1 MRSVSTLP
9 AGHTRERS
17 SEGRAACLHSAPRC
31 VATGRT
37 GDSHKAHSA
46 QATARNQT
54 PVRHEQAPCPC
65 LRSACHRP
73 APARQRSTR
82 RQCRA
87 LLQGHPERHCL
98 ASLRVR
104 ARARRR
110 RQGHRRA
117 RPPGRR
123 GQAVLRAE
131 RRGAGSTPPSP
142 LGGGW
147 MRQGAA
153 TVGARCR
160 AHGGQVRGTARRQGK
175 PTQEAATRGRRV
187 PHPPTGAGEQ
197 PRPWACATEFP

>member
-1 MRSVSTLP
+1 VRSVSTLP

-117 RPPGRR
+117 RPPGLRGPGRR
-123 GQAVLRAE
+123 ASRRLAVRRAE
-131 RRGAGSTPPSP
+131 RSDRWSALPSPRGASTWHRPPPGEADTGGCNARTARTASP
-142 LGGGW
+142 NRRW
-147 MRQGAA
+147 GAA
-153 TVGARCR
+153 QAVG
-160 AHGGQVRGTARRQGK
+160 VRY
-175 PTQEAATRGRRV
+175 
-187 PHPPTGAGEQ
+187 
-197 PRPWACATEFP
+197 